1 MSRAAA
7 GALGVAFLLLPINGS
22 SATTGSGRI
31 VFAGI
36 RGHGVMELFSMRA
49 DGGGVRRLTSGA
61 PTPSDPAWSP
71 DGKRIAYEVAPQAG
85 EGIWIAG
92 NNVLRSRVSAHGRDP
107 AWAPNGKSIAFAD
120 GRKIVVV
127 SPDGSHRRTLFR
139 GPARL
144 ASPSWS
150 PDSRRLVFARPAR
163 PGSGLSDQ
171 GDVYMVGA
179 DGRGAHKI
187 AAGAEPAWSPS
198 GRRIAFARRVEVPP
212 GVLRYDT
219 VWLMNPDGSGV
230 HELAMTYQ
238 GKQLR
243 AHQPAWSP
251 DGTRLAVTAPFGVTL
266 VNVHGSHTARPLCNQ
281 PEDEQDP
288 AWSPDSSRVA
298 ATSDYGTLV
307 MGAPATGRCTISFTA
322 TSDVKPTPSPDGTR
336 IAFVRGEALG
346 SATFLVGAGGG
357 RPQRLTRY
365 TNPSWSPSGR
375 QLVLDDYDMQVAP
388 GFPHADLFVL
398 DFRTRTIRPIPGSN
412 GGFVPDWSPRG
423 DSIVFKGSKGL
434 EVIAVDGRAR
444 RPLTTPPAGFSDGSP
459 AWSPNGRWVAFSRT
473 PVCHSYCLS
482 TLYIVPA
489 SGGEP
494 RRLALNAGAPAWS
507 LDGGLI
513 AFVRVR
519 MFERSEIW
527 LMDADGLHQ
536 RRLTS
541 KLEANTPAWQP

>member
-1 MSRAAA
+1 MRRAAA

-61 PTPSDPAWSP
+61 PIPSDPAWSP

-120 GRKIVVV
+120 GRKVVVV

-179 DGRGAHKI
+179 DGRGAHRI

-198 GRRIAFARRVEVPP
+198 GRRIAFARRVKVPP

-219 VWLMNPDGSGV
+219 IWLMNPDGSGV

-281 PEDEQDP
+281 PEDERDP

-322 TSDVKPTPSPDGTR
+322 TSDVKPAPSPDGTHV
-336 IAFVRGEALG
+336 AFVRGEALG

-527 LMDADGLHQ
+527 LMNADGSHQ

-541 KLEANTPAWQP
+541 KLGANTPAWQP